1 MGRRIPKKII
11 EERIVEHEA
20 QVFADKIREESNK
33 IAGVSLAKRQ
43 EMFKK
48 NEEKSV

>member
-20 QVFADKIREESNK
+20 QTFADKIREESNK
-33 IAGVSLAKRQ
+33 VSGLSLAKRQ

-48 NEEKSV
+48 NEEKSI